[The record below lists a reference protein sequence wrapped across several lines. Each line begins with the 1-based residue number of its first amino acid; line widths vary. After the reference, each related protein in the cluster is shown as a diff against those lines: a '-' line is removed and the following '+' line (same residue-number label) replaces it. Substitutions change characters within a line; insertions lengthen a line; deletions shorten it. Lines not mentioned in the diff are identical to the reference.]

1 MKRNRATRGQK
12 ALIVFTFGQDDVNF
26 IKNII
31 KSKIKFNKFVNNYIK
46 NFTTL
51 H

>member
-1 MKRNRATRGQK
+1 MKRNRTTRGQK
-12 ALIVFTFGQDDVNF
+12 LLIMCTFSQDDLDF
-26 IKNII
+26 TKNLL
-31 KSKIKFNKFVNNYIK
+31 KSKIKFNRFINNYIK